1 MNDEPHP
8 YDIKRNARIILAS
21 AYLGTS
27 HDLDRLADFF
37 FDSGLSKSREGTLS
51 ALKRLYSQIINPSG
65 KRNNLYIHIT
75 NRCDLSCSFCYA
87 KAGFNGEQE
96 FLPVDKII
104 GIIQEGSELGFRK
117 IVITGGEPLAYN
129 DFLSLVRGIERLKTG
144 GTIPPVVLRTNLVR
158 ELDNEMV
165 NLVAETFAEIVVSF
179 EGSRGR
185 HDAKRGKGTYDK
197 VMRNLQRFNDN
208 IRNQKMSLAAVFDF
222 KNTPEEIIE
231 SEKQHIKETG
241 EHLGIHKIRFLPL
254 LPLGRAGNMDLSR
267 EKAEPITVSQWTAY
281 GHSPCSSCG
290 IGYVIM
296 INPDGNVYPCHVYAH
311 QHYNLGN
318 IYEKNLK
325 EIIDSSKYR
334 ELRKINVDKIEK
346 CRACDLRY
354 LCGGGCRVWK
364 KKNCRDLY
372 ERAGGLVD
380 ESIKILGLK
389 EKIREVARPLNRLK
403 KILTNKF

>member
-21 AYLGTS
+21 ACFGVGK
-27 HDLDRLADFF
+27 DLDRLADFF
-37 FDSGLSKSREGTLS
+37 FDNGLSKSRDRTLS
-51 ALKRLYSQIINPSG
+51 ALKRLYSRIINPAG

-75 NRCDLSCSFCYA
+75 NQCDLSCSFCYA
-87 KAGFNGEQE
+87 KAGSTGEQE
-96 FLPVDKII
+96 FLPVEKII
-104 GIIQEGSELGFRK
+104 NIIVEGSELGFRK

-129 DFLSLVRGIERLKTG
+129 DFLSLVRGIKRLKTG

-158 ELDNEMV
+158 ELDNETV
-165 NLVAETFAEIVVSF
+165 NLVAETFAETVVSF
-179 EGSRGR
+179 EGSRAR
-185 HDAKRGKGTYDK
+185 HDARRGKGTYHK
-197 VMRNLQRFNDN
+197 VMRNMQRFNDN
-208 IRNQKMSLAAVFDF
+208 IRSQKMSLAAVFDF
-222 KNTPEEIIE
+222 KNTPKEIIE
-231 SEKQHIKETG
+231 NEKQHIKETG
-241 EHLGIHKIRFLPL
+241 EHLGIKKIRFLPL
-254 LPLGRAGNMDLSR
+254 LPLGRAAEMDLSR
-267 EKAEPITVSQWTAY
+267 DKVGPITVSQWTVY
-281 GHSPCSSCG
+281 GHSPGSNCG

-318 IYEKNLK
+318 IYEENLK
-325 EIIDSSKYR
+325 EIIDSPKYR
-334 ELRKINVDKIEK
+334 ELREINVDTIEK
-346 CRACDLRY
+346 CSDCDLRY

-364 KKNCRDLY
+364 NENCRDLY

-380 ESIKILGLK
+380 ESIRILGLK